1 MCSWKSTLQPTVALS
16 KTEAEYMLMT
26 QGIKECIWLH
36 GLVKSFGLKVEKRVL
51 FCDSQSALSLAKN
64 PVYHK
69 RTKHI
74 NEVKSLRGIWCRK
87 ETSKRDTEEP
97 LAVREIPSQGG
108 DCCLSDLDLAIYYP
122 K

>member
-1 MCSWKSTLQPTVALS
+1 FDFHEERLDRWRSIRDCQLELRFMLEPIESQRYVKGRKAGAQP
-16 KTEAEYMLMT
+16 
-26 QGIKECIWLH
+26 
-36 GLVKSFGLKVEKRVL
+36 
-51 FCDSQSALSLAKN
+51 
-64 PVYHK
+64 
-69 RTKHI
+69 
-74 NEVKSLRGIWCRK
+74 EVKSLRGIWCRK